1 MSSLWYHP
9 LHLSWSFGHDDLHST
24 INKVSLIRT
33 ISYSTQFSIFVQV
46 SVGGKFMPM
55 KKSLFD
61 PRVPVQV
68 LLLPPLLCRPI
79 DMTAEE

>member
-1 MSSLWYHP
+1 MSSLWYPP

-33 ISYSTQFSIFVQV
+33 IFYSTQFSIFVQV

-61 PRVPVQV
+61 PLESDECLSRSFSS
-68 LLLPPLLCRPI
+68 PPARAHP
-79 DMTAEE
+79 

>member
-1 MSSLWYHP
+1 MTYILQ
-9 LHLSWSFGHDDLHST
+9 LTKFLCF
-24 INKVSLIRT
+24 
-33 ISYSTQFSIFVQV
+33 YSTQFSIFVQV